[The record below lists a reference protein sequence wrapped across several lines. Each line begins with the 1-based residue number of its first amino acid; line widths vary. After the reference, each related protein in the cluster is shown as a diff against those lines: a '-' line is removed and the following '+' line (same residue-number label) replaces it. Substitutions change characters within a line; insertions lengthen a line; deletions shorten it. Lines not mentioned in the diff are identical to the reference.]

1 MRAIRLP
8 KLHEIQWLI
17 EPTTEL
23 SHPILKRT
31 SFRPKLNHSP
41 KIFIGNTKST
51 MNRPGMRLLNS
62 LSSPQCAPL
71 HGCQREG
78 GQFALDHARMGAGR
92 QLPRNSGRYRTCST
106 LCYICAPGI
115 GLRMDFGDIAEA
127 LDIPGFHILTNQML
141 SDGRALVKE

>member
-23 SHPILKRT
+23 SHHILKRT

-41 KIFIGNTKST
+41 KIYIGITKST
-51 MNRPGMRLLNS
+51 MNRPGMRPLNS

-71 HGCQREG
+71 HGCKREG
-78 GQFALDHARMGAGR
+78 GSLHWIMLEWELDAETQGDTGPAVPSAIYALQELGHGWTLETSQKLWIYLD
-92 QLPRNSGRYRTCST
+92 ST
-106 LCYICAPGI
+106 SSPTRCYQMEGPG
-115 GLRMDFGDIAEA
+115 
-127 LDIPGFHILTNQML
+127 
-141 SDGRALVKE
+141 